1 MTSHTRRLNI
11 LLVEDDAGDAGLVRV
26 ALASSRQPCRL
37 SLATRLSEA
46 LAAKRDGEDFDA
58 ILLDLS
64 LPDSFG
70 FPTVA
75 AVRAHYPACPIV
87 VLTGLA
93 DPMVEDETVRSGAQ
107 DYLIKGSFDDEAL
120 MRAIRHAIVRQSLE
134 RRLVASETEHRT
146 LINLAPE
153 AIMVTDAEGKVVS
166 ANPAAAKMFATDE
179 VVGVAVST
187 LLPDLPLLL
196 AAAGCGGDQ
205 RGDGTG
211 KGGEAEFPVSMAV
224 APLGDGRAV
233 VMVSDITDRLRLTKE
248 LQLLA
253 RTDPLT
259 KLSNRRV
266 FVEAAQAEFQRCKR
280 FDTAA
285 SILMIDIDHF
295 KRVNDRYGHQA
306 GDDALVAMASVLM
319 ETQRGTDLP
328 ARFGG
333 EEFVVL
339 LPGTDLAGANLT
351 AERIRTATALLE
363 IPSPAGNFGFTVS
376 IGVTTLAPE
385 HDDDWNDGLHRADR
399 GLYQAK
405 ADGRNMVVEIQPSTA
420 VPTLHPKTARG

>member
-1 MTSHTRRLNI
+1 MRSHRLNI
-11 LLVEDDAGDAGLVRV
+11 LLVEDDPGDAGLVRF
-26 ALASSRQPCRL
+26 ALSSSRQPCKL
-37 SLATRLSEA
+37 ALATCLSEA
-46 LAAKRDGEDFDA
+46 LAAKRDDQDFDA

-87 VLTGLA
+87 VLTGLE
-93 DPMVEDETVRSGAQ
+93 DPMLEDETVRSGAQ
-107 DYLIKGSFDDEAL
+107 DYLIKGSFDDEGL

-146 LINLAPE
+146 LVNLAPD
-153 AIMVTDAEGKVVS
+153 AIMVADLDGVVIS
-166 ANPAAAKMFATDE
+166 ANQAAAKMFATDD
-179 VVGVAVST
+179 VVGVAVHT
-187 LLPDLPLLL
+187 LLPDAPPLLS
-196 AAAGCGGDQ
+196 AAMDGGDQ

-211 KGGEAEFPVSMAV
+211 KRDADFPVSMAV

-233 VMVSDITDRLRLTKE
+233 IMVRDITERTRLTNE
-248 LQLLA
+248 LQMLA
-253 RTDPLT
+253 CTDPLT

-266 FVEAAQAEFQRCKR
+266 FVESAQAEFQRCKR
-280 FDTAA
+280 FGTAA

-306 GDDALVAMASVLM
+306 GDDALVAMAGVLLDV
-319 ETQRGTDLP
+319 ERTTDLP

-339 LPGTDLAGANLT
+339 LPGTDLAGALLT
-351 AERIRTATALLE
+351 AERIRQAAAALVV
-363 IPSPAGNFGFTVS
+363 PSPMGNLSFTVS
-376 IGVTTLAPE
+376 IGVTALAPE
-385 HDDDWNDGLHRADR
+385 HDDDWNDGLHRADK

-405 ADGRNMVVEIQPSTA
+405 AGGRDRVVGIGPSA
-420 VPTLHPKTARG
+420 EVPTLHPKTATG

>member
-1 MTSHTRRLNI
+1 MTSHRLNI
-11 LLVEDDAGDAGLVRV
+11 LLVEDDPGDAGLVRL
-26 ALASSRQPCRL
+26 ALGSTRQPCRV

-87 VLTGLA
+87 VLTGLD
-93 DPMVEDETVRSGAQ
+93 DPTLEDETVRSGAQ
-107 DYLIKGSFDDEAL
+107 DYIIKGSFNDEGL

-146 LINLAPE
+146 LINLAPD
-153 AIMVTDAEGKVVS
+153 AIMVTDAEGAVIS
-166 ANPAAAKMFATDE
+166 ANQAAAKMFATD
-179 VVGVAVST
+179 GVMGAAVNT
-187 LLPDLPLLL
+187 LLPDAPPLL
-196 AAAGCGGDQ
+196 AAAMEGAAQ

-211 KGGEAEFPVSMAV
+211 KGDGDFPVSMAV
-224 APLGDGRAV
+224 ASLGDGRAV
-233 VMVSDITDRLRLTKE
+233 IMVRDITERVRLTTE
-248 LQLLA
+248 LQMLA

-259 KLSNRRV
+259 KLANRRV
-266 FVEAAQAEFQRCKR
+266 FVETAQAEFLRCKR
-280 FDTAA
+280 FGTAA
-285 SILMIDIDHF
+285 AILMIDIDHF
-295 KRVNDRYGHQA
+295 KRVNDRYGHQS
-306 GDDALVAMASVLM
+306 GDDALVAMANVLLALD
-319 ETQRGTDLP
+319 RATDLP

-339 LPGTDLAGANLT
+339 LPGTDLAGATLI
-351 AERIRTATALLE
+351 AERIRQAAAALVV
-363 IPSPAGNFGFTVS
+363 PSPAGDFSFTIS
-376 IGVTTLAPE
+376 IGVTTLSPE
-385 HDDDWNDGLHRADR
+385 HDDDWNHGLHRADK

-405 ADGRNMVVEIQPSTA
+405 AGGRNQVVEIGPSA
-420 VPTLHPKTARG
+420 EVPTLHPKTATG